1 MAENRWTK
9 LAILVLITA
18 LGLLVLFAWGRSGAE
33 SLNGTQGCKRI
44 IMDCAIT
51 ADGRGLADGV
61 CTIGYFKG
69 ASVARQRVFS
79 SDWLYAVRACEDG
92 PDMLRD
98 VKIGLRSFRIE

>member
-1 MAENRWTK
+1 MNEDRWTK
-9 LAILVLITA
+9 RAILALIIA

-44 IMDCAIT
+44 ITDCAIT

-79 SDWLYAVRACEDG
+79 PDWLYVVRACESET
-92 PDMLRD
+92 DMLRE
-98 VKIGLRSFRIE
+98 VKVGLRSFRIE